1 MRGSMTALTRPAKKA
16 PQFAPML
23 AQSAVT
29 RELAATPMVEAAPV
43 QMTEGSSFS
52 AYTLS
57 EPVSLA
63 SGQMLS
69 LPFLQE
75 QAATERLTLYR
86 GGSHA
91 PHPMMALDVTNPL
104 PLRLPAGVVTVYDAQ
119 RGHAGDAMMPELAPK
134 DSALV
139 EFAEDS
145 AIRIREDLA
154 EQARITEARIR
165 DGVLI
170 ASERTERTTSYR
182 AEGAEDGAR
191 VLTLLHPQRPGWDMQ
206 TEGGTS
212 ALDATRFTVDL
223 PQGQIT
229 QFKVIETR
237 TSRTQLALLDLSRDD
252 LAYWEG
258 RMPDAETRAFFADLR
273 DLRQQQAALRTRIAE
288 KPAAPKKTLI
298 ADQDRLARLVDQLG
312 DLRAMRTL
320 TVWARIDAIDA
331 EIDSVRQERATLET
345 QLRASEERMGAL
357 LR

>member
-1 MRGSMTALTRPAKKA
+1 
-16 PQFAPML
+16 ML

-29 RELAATPMVEAAPV
+29 RELAATPHGRGRACPDDRR
-43 QMTEGSSFS
+43 QQFFS

-258 RMPDAETRAFFADLR
+258 RMPDAGDPRLLCRSARSA
-273 DLRQQQAALRTRIAE
+273 
-288 KPAAPKKTLI
+288 PAA
-298 ADQDRLARLVDQLG
+298 G
-312 DLRAMRTL
+312 G
-320 TVWARIDAIDA
+320 
-331 EIDSVRQERATLET
+331 
-345 QLRASEERMGAL
+345 ASHPYCRNPQRRRNANRGPRPAGAAC
-357 LR
+357 RSAWR